1 MSSKSQNDNLPA
13 INQMISR
20 LDTNRLLVLIKTED
34 HYFDDFFLRQF
45 VVNDRTI
52 KVWPLE
58 VNKLLTN

>member
-20 LDTNRLLVLIKTED
+20 LETNRLLVLIKTED

-45 VVNDRTI
+45 AANDRII
-52 KVWPLE
+52 KVLPLE
-58 VNKLLTN
+58 INKLLTN

>member
-20 LDTNRLLVLIKTED
+20 LVMNRLLVLIKTED
-34 HYFDDFFLRQF
+34 HYFDDFFLRQLAA
-45 VVNDRTI
+45 NDRTF

-58 VNKLLTN
+58 INKLLTN